1 MQIRFNS
8 IPVDV
13 PSKKT
18 SRIFTREVLQDITN
32 QINIATAEIPII
44 NHVGDRTE
52 WESSRSCGTV
62 IKGSANIVDNVL
74 TMEARFFNKDFF
86 LAHPYEFSPELV
98 NIDPTSGNMMEKLT
112 LHNMIEYSPVGT
124 GEVDIIQ
131 SDGIRKFVVKNYNL
145 LYVYGQP
152 KGILE

>member
-18 SRIFTREVLQDITN
+18 SRIFTREVLQDIAN

-86 LAHPYEFSPELV
+86 LAHPYEFSPNMA

-112 LHNMIEYSPVGT
+112 LLDAIEYSPVGIGDVEIV
-124 GEVDIIQ
+124 GEGCDCRRI
-131 SDGIRKFVVKNYNL
+131 VKSYNL

-152 KGILE
+152 KGILA